1 MLLLLRFGREVSMGT
16 AEREKWLSEGF
27 HEDQI
32 EEIRKGQEAG
42 VDVSSYARKELLA
55 IQMRQIRLGLVE
67 KLDVSL
73 YARSEFDWFQMEEIR
88 LGLKSGVNAAAYAI
102 PKISYEQMRQMR
114 KGLEEGMNLFPYLKW
129 EAGVIRQIRKAK
141 RSNVDIIPYIEEGY
155 DAKQL
160 VEIRIALEKGIDIGK
175 YISKEYIASS
185 IAEICTGIEEG
196 LDVALYA
203 SVDYSWQQMREIRK
217 GLEQQ
222 VDVTKYSNALYS
234 WQQMREIRIGLKQGL
249 DVESYRLMRYTSKE
263 MHKKRIALLQ
273 KQNPGLS
280 GADVLSES
288 TQKTADGESAKA
300 PVTDEDFEIVFGAN
314 GMEAYITVHA
324 GKGTFSK
331 VKLLEVLEKNEIR
344 KGILEA
350 TVEEIMEGQH
360 VHKPVL
366 IAKGE
371 LPDAGEDGYYE
382 YFFRTQVEK
391 VPRLLEDGS
400 VDYHNIEWFEMVEAG
415 QTLAIYHPAKEGAD
429 GYNVKGEPVKARK
442 GAEKRILTGK
452 GFRLENDKRT
462 YTAIQNG
469 MIQLDGSE
477 MRIINHL
484 VLEEVHLATGNV
496 AFNGSVHIR
505 GDVGAGVEIRATGD
519 IVVDGTVEAATIES
533 GGSVIL
539 KKGMNAGGKG
549 LVFAQQ
555 DVISRFLEA
564 ANVQAKG
571 NIEVDKCLNSM
582 LNAGG
587 IIRSAKVLAG
597 GRAQAEKGFILNHVG
612 NHVGIETRLR
622 LLVDEEAWIRYKKIR
637 EDIKGAQEELRLLLR
652 TYDEFQ
658 AKYPPEARSQMPV
671 FAKVE
676 NAVFTKKKHLE
687 DMLKDARDVEVRVS
701 NLRNAS
707 VVIGGHAYAGTVVE
721 MDGSVWHAENQYN
734 ITLSKKYKDVEIQNN

>member
-1 MLLLLRFGREVSMGT
+1 MSG
-16 AEREKWLSEGF
+16 AEKEKWLSEGF
-27 HEDQI
+27 YEDQI
-32 EEIRKGQEAG
+32 AEIDKGLEAG
-42 VDVSSYARKELLA
+42 VDVSIYARKELLA

-73 YARSEFDWFQMEEIR
+73 YARSDFDWFQMEEIR
-88 LGLKSGVNAAAYAI
+88 LGLKSGVNAATYAI

-129 EAGVIRQIRKAK
+129 EAGIIRQIRKAK
-141 RSNVDIIPYIEEGY
+141 RSGVNIIPYIEEGY

-160 VEIRIALEKGIDIGK
+160 AEIRVALEKGIDIGK

-185 IAEICTGIEEG
+185 IAEICTGVEEG
-196 LDVALYA
+196 VDVTLYA
-203 SVDYSWQQMREIRK
+203 SADYSWQQMREIRK

-222 VDVTKYSNALYS
+222 IDVTKYHNPLYS
-234 WQQMREIRIGLKQGL
+234 FKQMREIRIGLKQGL

-263 MHKKRIALLQ
+263 MHKKRVALLQ
-273 KQNPGLS
+273 KLQPLPVNADAAHGITKETVDKEHTK
-280 GADVLSES
+280 GA
-288 TQKTADGESAKA
+288 
-300 PVTDEDFEIVFGAN
+300 VTDADFEIVFGAN
-314 GMEAYITVHA
+314 DMEAYVTVHA
-324 GKGTFSK
+324 EKQNYSK
-331 VKLLEVLEKNEIR
+331 VQFLDFLERNGIR
-344 KGILEA
+344 KGIQEE
-350 TVEEIMEGQH
+350 TVEEILEGRYI
-360 VHKPVL
+360 HKPVL

-371 LPDAGEDGYYE
+371 IPDAGEDGYYE

-400 VDYHNIEWFEMVEAG
+400 VDYRNIEWFEMVETG

-429 GYNVKGEPVKARK
+429 GYNVKGEPIKARK

-469 MIQLDGSE
+469 MIQLDGNE

-484 VLEEVHLATGNV
+484 VLDEVHLATGNV

-549 LVFAQQ
+549 LVFAQK

-571 NIEVDKCLNSM
+571 NIEVDKCLNST

-587 IIRSAKVLAG
+587 TIRSAKVLAG

-622 LLVDEEAWIRYKKIR
+622 LLVDEEAWIQYKKIR
-637 EDIKGAQEELRLLLR
+637 EEIKGAQEELRLLLR
-652 TYDEFQ
+652 TYEEFQ
-658 AKYPPEARSQMPV
+658 AKYPPEVRSQMPV

-676 NAVFTKKKHLE
+676 NAVFAKKKHLE
-687 DMLKDARDVEVRVS
+687 DMLKNARDVEVRVS
-701 NLRNAS
+701 NLRNAN
-707 VVIGGHAYAGTVVE
+707 VIIGGHAYAGTVVE

-734 ITLSKKYKDVEIQNN
+734 ITLSKKYKEVEIQNN